1 MRLKQAAWPWL
12 SSMLIAVAVPASGAE
27 IASRFAVDPVAEI
40 DAELGM
46 RVPPGF
52 EATVFADVEGYARHL
67 AVRDDGT
74 VYLALTVRMGR
85 GSDMGVVAMRD
96 TDGDRVADITE
107 RFAVDIPATEL
118 VFFEGDLYVGANT
131 AVYRFRFDGSEL
143 VPSSPPEVVVDG
155 FPEQRLHEAKTFA
168 IDAGGNLYV
177 NVGAPSNAC
186 MVEFRTRGS
195 PGQRPCPQLEL
206 QGGIWRYDARASNQ
220 TQADD
225 GERYATG
232 VRNAVAIE
240 YNAALDRVYFLSHG
254 RDALYSLFP
263 EHYSAEDSAE
273 LPSEEMHVLADGA
286 DYGWPYTYYDHLQGK
301 RLVAPEYGGDGRMTP
316 QAGLYREP
324 VATFPGHWAPN
335 DLLFYTGEQLPEHY
349 RGGAFIVFH
358 GSWNRAPL
366 PQDGYKI
373 VHRPLVDGELA
384 ADWEVFADGFK
395 GADVLENPADA
406 VHRPMSIAQ
415 GADGELYVSSTV
427 SGRVWR
433 IDYVGAR

>member
-1 MRLKQAAWPWL
+1 
-12 SSMLIAVAVPASGAE
+12 
-27 IASRFAVDPVAEI
+27 
-40 DAELGM
+40 
-46 RVPPGF
+46 
-52 EATVFADVEGYARHL
+52 EGYARHL

-85 GSDMGVVAMRD
+85 GSNMGVVAMRD
-96 TDGDRVADITE
+96 TDGDRVADVTE
-107 RFAVDIPATEL
+107 RFAADIPATAL
-118 VFFEGDLYVGANT
+118 VFFEDDLYVGANT

-143 VPSSPPEVVVDG
+143 VPSAAPEVVVDG

-168 IDAGGNLYV
+168 IDAAGNLYV

-195 PGQRPCPQLEL
+195 PGQRPCPHLVR
-206 QGGIWRYDARASNQ
+206 QGGIWRYDARASGQ

-225 GERYATG
+225 GDRYATG

-263 EHYSAEDSAE
+263 EYYTAEESAE
-273 LPSEEMHVLADGA
+273 LPSEEMHVLAEGA
-286 DYGWPYTYYDHLQGK
+286 DYGWPYTYYDHVQGK
-301 RLVAPEYGGDGRMTP
+301 RLVAPEYGGDGTMAAE
-316 QAGLYREP
+316 AGLYRDP
-324 VATFPGHWAPN
+324 IATFPGHWAPN
-335 DLLFYTGEQLPEHY
+335 DLLFYSGEQLPERY

-366 PQDGYKI
+366 PQEGYKI
-373 VHRPLVDGELA
+373 AFRPFRDGEPA

-415 GADGELYVSSTV
+415 GAGGELYVSSTV